1 MMIARI
7 FTKTN
12 TLENA
17 MAQEM
22 SLGGLQRLPLA
33 ERIAAEQGRS
43 EVGLNKRPRFAER
56 AISAF
61 LFLCGA
67 LSILTTVGF
76 TLVLGS
82 EAMRF
87 FATTEWLNANKPVTT
102 AISTSDT
109 QLILKS
115 SGTALNVGDTV
126 RLGLEENGEHVRV
139 LEVVDAQ
146 TIIVERGVDGTT
158 ATNHPAGTL
167 LYYAAPVTLTKFL
180 TDTKWA
186 PQIGRFGIMEL
197 VVPTIVITLIAM
209 AVSIPLG
216 LGAAIYIGEYAS
228 TRVRNILKPVLEIL
242 AGIPTVVYGYFA
254 LTFVTPLLQAI
265 FGQQVKVYNM
275 ASAGIVVGILI
286 TPTISSIAEDALSAV
301 PRALREASYGLGA
314 TKLETVTKV
323 LLPAALSGI
332 MAAIILGFSR
342 AVGETMIVL
351 IASGAGPNLSVNPF
365 DSAETMAGHI
375 ARISTGDLSFG
386 SIDYNSVF
394 AVGLTLFVMTLLLNF
409 ASTLIT
415 RRFRE
420 VYQ

>member
-1 MMIARI
+1 
-7 FTKTN
+7 
-12 TLENA
+12 
-17 MAQEM
+17 MAQEL
-22 SLGGLQRLPLA
+22 SLGGQSMLERLPLA
-33 ERIAAEQGRS
+33 ERLAAEQGRS
-43 EVGLNKRPRFAER
+43 EVGLSKRPRLAER
-56 AISAF
+56 AISTF

-76 TLVLGS
+76 TVVLGS
-82 EAMRF
+82 EALHF
-87 FATTEWLNANKPVTT
+87 FATTEWLNANKRTAA
-102 AISTSDT
+102 AISATDT
-109 QLILKS
+109 QIS
-115 SGTALNVGDTV
+115 VTATGSALQVGDIIRFGNEGETEQARINEIVNPETV
-126 RLGLEENGEHVRV
+126 
-139 LEVVDAQ
+139 
-146 TIIVERGVDGTT
+146 IVERGVG
-158 ATNHPAGTL
+158 NTL
-167 LYYAAPVTLTKFL
+167 ARDHTQNTPMFVAAQVTLTKFL
-180 TDTKWA
+180 TDTKWS

-197 VVPTIVITLIAM
+197 IVPTIVITLIAM
-209 AVSIPLG
+209 MVSIPLG

-228 TRVRNILKPVLEIL
+228 TRVRNVLKPILEIL

-265 FGQQVKVYNM
+265 FGPQVKVYNM

-286 TPTISSIAEDALSAV
+286 VPTISSIAEDALSAV

-314 TKLETVTKV
+314 TKLETVIKV

-332 MAAIILGFSR
+332 MAAVILGFSR

-351 IASGAGPNLSVNPF
+351 IASGAGPNLTTNPF

-375 ARISTGDLSFG
+375 ARISTGDLSYG

-394 AVGLTLFVMTLLLNF
+394 AIGLTLFILTLLLNF
-409 ASTLIT
+409 ASTIIT

>member
-1 MMIARI
+1 
-7 FTKTN
+7 
-12 TLENA
+12 

-22 SLGGLQRLPLA
+22 SLGAQPMLERQPLA
-33 ERIAAEQGRS
+33 ERMAAEQGRS
-43 EVGLNKRPRFAER
+43 EVGLNKRPRLAER
-56 AISAF
+56 LISTF

-76 TLVLGS
+76 TIVLGS
-82 EAMRF
+82 EALRF
-87 FATTEWLNANKPVTT
+87 FATVEWLNTNKHITA
-102 AISTSDT
+102 AISAEDT
-109 QLILKS
+109 RLPVVATGS
-115 SGTALNVGDTV
+115 AVSVGDLLRFGT
-126 RLGLEENGEHVRV
+126 GESNEQIRII
-139 LEVVDAQ
+139 EIVDAE
-146 TIIVERGVDGTT
+146 TIIVERGVNGTT
-158 ATNHPAGTL
+158 AVPH
-167 LYYAAPVTLTKFL
+167 AANQPLFNGVDVTLTKFL

-197 VVPTIVITLIAM
+197 VIPTFVITLIAM
-209 AVSIPLG
+209 VVSIPLG

-228 TRVRNILKPVLEIL
+228 PRVRGILKPILEIL

-254 LTFVTPLLQAI
+254 LTFVTPLLQSF
-265 FGQQVKVYNM
+265 FGLQVKVYNM

-286 TPTISSIAEDALSAV
+286 IPTISSIAEDALSAV
-301 PRALREASYGLGA
+301 PRSLREASYGLGA
-314 TKLETVTKV
+314 TKMETVFKV

-332 MAAIILGFSR
+332 VAAFILGFSR

-351 IASGAGPNLSVNPF
+351 IASGAGPNLTVNPF

-394 AVGLTLFVMTLLLNF
+394 AVGLTLFILTLLLNF
-409 ASTLIT
+409 VSTLVT